1 VEPGI
6 PEDKAD
12 GELVWGTSRFRP
24 YAALAPVEAR
34 SSRSSSSI
42 DLIPARAWRGGKRS
56 STSDYMSAISCLTLK
71 EGTWTY
77 EIILFDGSYGICV
90 DSNDETE

>member
-6 PEDKAD
+6 PDDKAD
-12 GELVWGTSRFRP
+12 GELVCGTSRFFP
-24 YAALAPVEAR
+24 YEALAPVEAR

-42 DLIPARAWRGGKRS
+42 DLIPARACRGGKRS
-56 STSDYMSAISCLTLK
+56 STSDYMSAFCQK
-71 EGTWTY
+71 KGTY